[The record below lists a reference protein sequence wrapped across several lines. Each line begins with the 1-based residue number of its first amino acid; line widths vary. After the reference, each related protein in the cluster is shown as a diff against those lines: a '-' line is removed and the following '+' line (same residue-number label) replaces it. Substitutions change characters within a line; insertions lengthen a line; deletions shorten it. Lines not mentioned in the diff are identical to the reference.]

1 MESGGA
7 IRWRARAVSAAERTL
22 NDGWTGYSM
31 NESELIEKLA
41 AQTDAINNLAEQVA
55 ALAETCFVLIDLMA
69 PDEEQEEA
77 VVPPT
82 FG

>member
-1 MESGGA
+1 
-7 IRWRARAVSAAERTL
+7 
-22 NDGWTGYSM
+22 M

>member
-1 MESGGA
+1 
-7 IRWRARAVSAAERTL
+7 
-22 NDGWTGYSM
+22 M

-41 AQTDAINNLAEQVA
+41 AQTDAINNLAEQIA
-55 ALAETCFVLIDLMA
+55 ALAEACFVLIDSMA

-82 FG
+82 LG